1 MMMLSSSYRTKFW
14 FSRGKV
20 RLLQLLR
27 SEADYRHYLL
37 KTFQSIPAVF
47 FLVLSK
53 LIWTGLTHV
62 VSVAYLNCLVK
73 LGFANVWNQH
83 HVIKRCLSIQNASLQ
98 RFHLYVQ
105 ISRNPQT
112 TLILKI
118 EKIFLSTPKLV
129 SSCSSFEPPMCSCHF
144 YFIIGSLYM
153 PKCGCSMHRLAMV

>member
-62 VSVAYLNCLVK
+62 VSVASLNCLVK

-112 TLILKI
+112 TLIFKI
-118 EKIFLSTPKLV
+118 EKYISLHSKACKLMFLVWATDVLM
-129 SSCSSFEPPMCSCHF
+129 SFLLH
-144 YFIIGSLYM
+144 
-153 PKCGCSMHRLAMV
+153 HRIPICAEMWM